1 LPVHDARIWIVENK
15 VNLLTL
21 PPSARTIA
29 VGALGRA
36 IVELRSVPWLARLP
50 IFYWGDLDVEGFEI
64 LSALRAEF
72 PQARS
77 MFMDATAFANYRH
90 LAVQGTGRKPAIPP
104 HPTPPYPSRA
114 ASVFRMRQRQS
125 ADRTGENSAQLLPPP
140 RSLNLRATIP

>member
-77 MFMDATAFANYRH
+77 MFMDATALANYRH

-104 HPTPPYPSRA
+104 HLTPPELQAFSEC
-114 ASVFRMRQRQS
+114 V
-125 ADRTGENSAQLLPPP
+125 GG
-140 RSLNLRATIP
+140 NLRIEQERIPPSFSLLQEVSI